1 MLGMPHNRSNLTTKT
16 PYLEPDAGSTPAE
29 TKTKPTRKTASSKG
43 KTKKESP
50 ETKVKVFVID
60 TSVLLHDHNAIKSF
74 EDNRVAIPITVLE
87 ELDTFKVGND
97 TKNFEAR
104 ECIRIIDRLSKE
116 FTLQEWIPLDNGQDG
131 CMRIIMSD
139 DGHPSGLDASRVFDK
154 KTNDHKILSAALQ
167 LQHDE
172 PSMKVVLVSK
182 DINLRLKAKA
192 LNLPAE
198 DFKTGKVK
206 DNKHL
211 YSGKTL
217 IEGIDG
223 EVVRKMYVSGQTRK
237 ISVLGKERRNNHFY
251 ILRNC
256 SSSALGFFSE
266 EKKLIERVDKSYAYG
281 IKPKN
286 AEQAFAL
293 HAIMNPD
300 IHLVT
305 VSGVAGTGKT
315 LLALAGALEQKN
327 KFDQIILAR
336 PIVALSNNDL
346 GYLPGDAEEKVNPYM
361 QPLWDNLNFIKSQF
375 GQNERKYRAI
385 EEMRAQGKITI
396 CPLAY
401 IRGRSLSNVIFIVDE
416 AQNLTPHEVKTIIT
430 RAGENSKIILTG
442 DVRQIDTPYLDE
454 QSNGMSYVIDRLK
467 GRDLFC
473 HVTLD
478 KGERSEL
485 ANLANEHL

>member
-1 MLGMPHNRSNLTTKT
+1 MPHNRSNLTTKT

-167 LQHDE
+167 LQYDE

>member
-1 MLGMPHNRSNLTTKT
+1 MPHNRSNLTTKT
-16 PYLEPDAGSTPAE
+16 PFLEPDAGSTPAE

-131 CMRIIMSD
+131 CMRIIMSE

-167 LQHDE
+167 LQYDE